1 MAYFHTTAKKQVRQ
15 KPDTFGY
22 YLSNDTASRRTVPQY
37 VPPQQDCPSG
47 ANQWASENIAG
58 IVAGGLGLALA
69 GMGIGY
75 VMGANQEDNKRK
87 QTLENNLRGYY
98 NAQH

>member
-1 MAYFHTTAKKQVRQ
+1 MPFITSPAKPQRK
-15 KPDTFGY
+15 KPNLYGY
-22 YLSNDTASRRTVPQY
+22 YLANDTASRRTVPTY

-47 ANQWASENIAG
+47 ATQWASENIAG
-58 IVAGGLGLALA
+58 IVAGGVGILAA

-75 VMGANQEDNKRK
+75 LMGANQDDKKRK